1 MSRNV
6 VMLVGI
12 NGVGKSML
20 AKMLHDSLS
29 DSFLIA
35 ASEVLMQLFGGVS
48 RDILERLSPDEKMRM
63 MEPAFIELFE
73 HNKLSRFILFDTHL
87 IVPIRKEGTIVF
99 ENIWSS
105 KYLPYINRA
114 YFITSNAQ
122 DILNRRVS
130 DYQKTGRKR
139 DIDLDNIKR
148 DQHVNLCVF
157 EEIICSAV
165 TSKIVTNKDGNPQY
179 AFSVIKNEL
188 LRKKK

>member
-114 YFITSNAQ
+114 YFITSNPQ
-122 DILNRRVS
+122 DIFNRRVS

-157 EEIICSAV
+157 EEIICPAV
-165 TSKIVTNKDGNPQY
+165 KSKIVTNKDGNPQY

-188 LRKKK
+188 LRRKK